1 MKYLS
6 RNFRGTSLSLFQ
18 IDNVPNKDQILKA
31 VNQLRL
37 ERDKKKEILT
47 QLSDE
52 TAALHS
58 AQQRHKRLSQQL
70 MEIKKATVGATAQCK
85 FF

>member
-1 MKYLS
+1 MYWWKTI
-6 RNFRGTSLSLFQ
+6 FKFQ
-18 IDNVPNKDQILKA
+18 IDNVSNKDQILKA

-52 TAALHS
+52 IAALHS
-58 AQQRHKRLSQQL
+58 AQQRYNRLSQQL
-70 MEIKKATVGATAQCK
+70 MEIKKATVGATPQCK
-85 FF
+85 YGNLNN